1 MRIIALTG
9 TSNCGKTTTLN
20 MVYLNVLSLGGIS
33 TNKRPLG
40 GDPNDFS
47 DIVLYNNQKIVF
59 FTMGDYSVYV
69 VNAIRD
75 NNNRGV
81 GLLICA
87 CNSKFVRP
95 FTEMAKYAHN
105 ILNKTVASPTS
116 DELTSNTNDANLIF
130 GLI

>member
-9 TSNCGKTTTLN
+9 TSDCGKTTTLN
-20 MVYLNVLSLGGIS
+20 LVYLNVLAHGGIS

-47 DIVLYNNQKIVF
+47 DIVLYNNQKIAF
-59 FTMGDYSVYV
+59 FTMGDYSGYV

-81 GLLICA
+81 DLLICA
-87 CNSKFVRP
+87 CNSRFVRP
-95 FTEMAKYAHN
+95 FTEMAKYPHN
-105 ILNKTVASPTS
+105 ILNKTLASPTS

>member
-9 TSNCGKTTTLN
+9 RSNCGKTTTLN
-20 MVYLNVLSLGGIS
+20 MVYLEVLTHGGIS
-33 TNKRPLG
+33 TDKRTLG

-47 DIVLYNNQKIVF
+47 DIVLYNNQRIAF
-59 FTMGDYSVYV
+59 FTMGDYSGYV
-69 VNAIRD
+69 VNAISD

-81 GLLICA
+81 DLLICA
-87 CNSKFVRP
+87 CNSRFVRP
-95 FTEMAKYAHN
+95 FAEITKYPHH

-116 DELTSNTNDANLIF
+116 DELNSNTHDANLIF